1 MSDAFIFG
9 SILQFLL
16 KLEGYQDALQIENS
30 TGISVLF
37 VLSFFIG
44 YTFDTKEKCRVY
56 RSSGNHPYPAHRISG
71 QCSFI
76 FHIYSRT

>member
-16 KLEGYQDALQIENS
+16 KLEGYQDAPQIENS

-37 VLSFFIG
+37 VLFI
-44 YTFDTKEKCRVY
+44 FL
-56 RSSGNHPYPAHRISG
+56 HRI
-71 QCSFI
+71 
-76 FHIYSRT
+76 HL

>member
-30 TGISVLF
+30 NDISVLF
-37 VLSFFIG
+37 VLFI
-44 YTFDTKEKCRVY
+44 FL
-56 RSSGNHPYPAHRISG
+56 HRI
-71 QCSFI
+71 
-76 FHIYSRT
+76 HL

>member
-30 TGISVLF
+30 PGISVLF
-37 VLSFFIG
+37 VLFI
-44 YTFDTKEKCRVY
+44 FL
-56 RSSGNHPYPAHRISG
+56 HRI
-71 QCSFI
+71 
-76 FHIYSRT
+76 HL